1 MKKFIRVLLIGLC
14 APFVFAANANAVIL
28 ADIVW
33 AIDTSGSMGGDITEV
48 KQRIT
53 EFNTAMVNNG
63 IDAHYGLV
71 RFGGSETLIQDIVDF
86 TTFTAVGSPFTNLT
100 ANGGGNEDG
109 VNALGTA
116 LTANFRANS
125 VKNLVLVTDENDDS
139 SVSEVASVLSSLA
152 QIDPLVNI
160 IGNPNAVGL
169 ANGSGS
175 VPEPNTYPELATLYG
190 GQFFNILDFR
200 NTPETFFTNFVNT
213 KVQEIIDAGCNPQL
227 EDCSTVPTP
236 GTLALF
242 GLGFLGLRLAQ
253 KRVSN
258 KS

>member
-1 MKKFIRVLLIGLC
+1 MKKLIRIILLGLF
-14 APFVFAANANAVIL
+14 APFIFISNAHALIL

-33 AIDTSGSMGGDITEV
+33 AIDTSGSMGGDITQV

-53 EFNTAMVNNG
+53 EFNTAMTNNG

-86 TTFTAVGSPFTNLT
+86 TTFTAVGSPFATLT

-109 VNALGTA
+109 VNALGVA
-116 LTANFRANS
+116 LTASFRANS

-139 SVSEVASVLSSLA
+139 SVAEVANVLASLA
-152 QIDPLVNI
+152 AVDPLVNI
-160 IGNPNAVGL
+160 IGNPNSVGL
-169 ANGSGS
+169 ANSNGA

-200 NTPETFFTNFVNT
+200 NTPQTFFTNFINT
-213 KVQEIIDAGCNPQL
+213 KVQEIINEGCNPQL
-227 EDCSTVPTP
+227 EDCGTVPEP
-236 GTLALF
+236 GTLVLL
-242 GLGFLGLRLAQ
+242 GLGLIGLRFAK
-253 KRVSN
+253 KRSI
-258 KS
+258 K